1 MKNSQLQCFKHTIVF
16 VLGIIIGGVLINP
29 LSGIGQLLIILTTG
43 LAFFITQKVSFPSFS
58 KKETLNKVV

>member
-1 MKNSQLQCFKHTIVF
+1 MKNSQLQCVKHTIVF

-29 LSGIGQLLIILTTG
+29 VSGIGQLVIILTTG
-43 LAFFITQKVSFPSFS
+43 LAFFLTQKVSFPSSS